1 MGEIKVA
8 EKVVMIAGFLF
19 TDEELLSTAAAMIA
33 EQCGPIALESQP
45 IDFIFTDY
53 YTAEM
58 GAGIKRSYAAFERLI
73 DPDELPEIKLLTND
87 IEIELSQEGQRRVN
101 IDPGYL
107 NLSKLVLA
115 STKDFAHR
123 LYLRRGIFAEITL
136 NWQNKHFIDMPWT
149 YPDYRSDYAKQFF
162 TKVRDYYRTKLTN
175 KM

>member
-1 MGEIKVA
+1 MGEIRVA
-8 EKVVMIAGFLF
+8 EKVVLIAGFLF
-19 TDEELLSTAAAMIA
+19 TEDELLSTAQTMIA
-33 EQCGPIALESQP
+33 EQYGQIALESDP

-53 YTAEM
+53 YTPEM
-58 GAGIKRSYAAFERLI
+58 GAGIKRSYAAFERFI

-87 IEIELSQEGQRRVN
+87 IELELSRAGQRRVN

-123 LYLRRGIFAEITL
+123 LYLRRGIFAEVTL
-136 NWQNKHFIDMPWT
+136 NWQNKHFIDLPWT

-162 TKVRDYYRTKLTN
+162 TKVRDYYRTKIN
-175 KM
+175 S